1 MFVTLTTQLKVNVS
15 TEPVR
20 APYDRDRI
28 IVLAVIFRVIFRMIL
43 KAEWLS

>member
-1 MFVTLTTQLKVNVS
+1 MFVTLISQLKVNVS

-28 IVLAVIFRVIFRMIL
+28 IVSAVIFRVML
-43 KAEWLS
+43 GS